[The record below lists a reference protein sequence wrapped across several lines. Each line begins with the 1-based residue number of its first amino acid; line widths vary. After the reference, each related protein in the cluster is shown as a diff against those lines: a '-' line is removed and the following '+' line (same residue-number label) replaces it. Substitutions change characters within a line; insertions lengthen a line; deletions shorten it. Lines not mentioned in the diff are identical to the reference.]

1 MHVKLYTY
9 LYFVTA
15 CLILACSKS
24 EDNSFE
30 YKYAY
35 YPLQKDFWVIYT
47 VDSIQFTQ
55 NGSLVKPDTF
65 RFQVKE
71 YIDSSFV
78 GLDNELYWQISVFS
92 RMDSVSPWS
101 NQRIG
106 LVKRTITTVQRDF
119 NGINLIKLVFPP
131 NKDYSWNTN
140 VFNNE
145 SKNSELIDSI
155 CVFTEIDKPLSL
167 AKFSFDSSLTV
178 LQADYEDLI
187 NKGYSE
193 EKYAKNVGMV
203 YKKILELGK
212 QNASN
217 PWTKPESGYDVTY
230 TIWDYKK

>member
-1 MHVKLYTY
+1 MKLYTY
-9 LYFVTA
+9 LYLVTA
-15 CLILACSKS
+15 CLVLACSKS

-35 YPLQKDFWVIYT
+35 YPLQKASWIIYS
-47 VDSIQFTQ
+47 VDSIVHTE
-55 NGSLVKPDTF
+55 NGQLVKHDTF
-65 RFQVKE
+65 HFQVKE
-71 YIDSSFV
+71 LIDSSFI
-78 GLDNELYWQISVFS
+78 GLDNEFYWQFSVFS

-155 CVFTEIDKPLSL
+155 CLFKEIDQPLKL
-167 AKFSFDSSLTV
+167 GKFSFDSSLTV
-178 LQADYEDLI
+178 LQSDYEDLI
-187 NKGYSE
+187 NKGYAE
-193 EKYAKNVGMV
+193 EKYVKNVGMV
-203 YKKILELGK
+203 YKKMLELGK

-217 PWTKPESGYDVTY
+217 PWSMPETGYDVTY
-230 TIWDYKK
+230 TIWDFKK